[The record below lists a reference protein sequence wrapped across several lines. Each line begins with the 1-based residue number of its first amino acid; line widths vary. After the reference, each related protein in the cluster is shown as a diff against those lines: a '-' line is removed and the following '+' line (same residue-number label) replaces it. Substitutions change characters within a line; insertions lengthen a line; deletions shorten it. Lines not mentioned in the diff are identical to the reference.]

1 MVTTLI
7 TLIIF
12 ILFNHASFSNKN
24 LINQKEY
31 IMKIVSINYFD
42 QVLDQVALEA
52 YKQTAEYA
60 EGVERCEGDWAFA
73 HYQDEVEA
81 EFTNTVTTAEGDTN
95 IAIDYATQ
103 SEYGITCYIRD
114 AGGMSI
120 PVVRFKFEGAK
131 LGAADRELT
140 SAEKELLKNIVSVFN
155 LTNIEL

>member
-1 MVTTLI
+1 
-7 TLIIF
+7 
-12 ILFNHASFSNKN
+12 
-24 LINQKEY
+24 
-31 IMKIVSINYFD
+31 MKIVSINYFD

-60 EGVERCEGDWAFA
+60 EGVEKCQGDWAFA

-81 EFTNTVTTAEGDTN
+81 EFTNTVPTSKGIPD
-95 IAIDYATQ
+95 IAIDYVIPT
-103 SEYGITCYIRD
+103 EYGITGYVRVD
-114 AGGMSI
+114 GAGI

-140 SAEKELLKNIVSVFN
+140 SVEKELLKNIVSVFN